1 MAEFI
6 VNEKGVDNLIGLME
20 SRLQE
25 IQRLTGDIGSSVAL
39 LRSALG
45 EDAGTIEQRIHT
57 VEQELQSAQ
66 GEMNIITADMRQ
78 YIAKVKQVRVTLE
91 Q

>member
-57 VEQELQSAQ
+57 VEQELQSAR

>member
-6 VNEKGVDNLIGLME
+6 VNENGVHNLIGLME

-25 IQRLTGDIGSSVAL
+25 IQRLASDISSSTGL

-45 EDAGTIEQRIHT
+45 EDAGTIEQRIRA
-57 VEQELQSAQ
+57 VEQELQSAR